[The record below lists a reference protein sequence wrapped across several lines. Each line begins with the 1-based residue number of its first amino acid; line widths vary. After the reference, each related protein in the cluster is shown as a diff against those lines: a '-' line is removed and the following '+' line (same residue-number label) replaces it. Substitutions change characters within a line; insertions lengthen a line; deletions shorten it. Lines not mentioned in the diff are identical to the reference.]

1 MESIISKANNKPK
14 HWKKGDKVKIVFPDL
29 VTDKY
34 ATGILLT
41 DEFID
46 ENGESFAVFQPIEN
60 GKKNRRFTVYNAY

>member
-14 HWKKGDKVKIVFPDL
+14 HWKKGDKVKIVFPDV

-34 ATGILLT
+34 ATGILLI

-46 ENGESFAVFQPIEN
+46 ENGESFAVF
-60 GKKNRRFTVYNAY
+60 